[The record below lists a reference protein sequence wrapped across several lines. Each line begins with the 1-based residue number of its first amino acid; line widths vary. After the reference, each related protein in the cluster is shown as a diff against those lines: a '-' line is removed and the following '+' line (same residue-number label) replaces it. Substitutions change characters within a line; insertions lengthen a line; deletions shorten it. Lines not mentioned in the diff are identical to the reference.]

1 MKIIIVENE
10 LYLAQSI
17 ASKLGQYNF
26 ETEIFSSVK
35 DAMESNG
42 DIYLLS
48 TTIPGQNSNK
58 LIEKFKDKIIILIV
72 NYINNDTVVKPLEL
86 GAKDYIVKPFIV
98 EELVRKIEHY
108 YEYKRLRRENRF
120 YKDLLKSMFNEVEA
134 KTDIDN
140 INLPVAIYTNHQR
153 VADKVAIDIAQ
164 KYNTTPIYIDL
175 QNENWKNKV
184 ALLEDD
190 KIAYISRVDKLK
202 KDDREKLFESLEGKK
217 FIISSLDS
225 AVETPYEKI
234 VLNSNNKL
242 YDQSNILT
250 INEYVQYIIKKF
262 QYQYPDTELSKKLG
276 ISRKSLWEKRR
287 KFELFKKKWYTI
299 HR

>member
-26 ETEIFSSVK
+26 ETEIFSSIK
-35 DAMESNG
+35 DAMNSNG

-58 LIEKFKDKIIILIV
+58 LIEKFKDKIIILLV
-72 NYINNDTVVKPLEL
+72 NYINNDTVVKPLEM
-86 GAKDYIVKPFIV
+86 GAKDYIVKPFII

-108 YEYKRLRRENRF
+108 HEYKRLRRENRF
-120 YKDLLKSMFNEVEA
+120 YKELLEGMFNEVEA
-134 KTDIDN
+134 KADLSN
-140 INLPVAIYTNHQR
+140 INLPIAVYTNHQR
-153 VADKVAIDIAQ
+153 VADKIAIDIATIH
-164 KYNTTPIYIDL
+164 KTTPVFIDL
-175 QNENWKNKV
+175 QSENWQTKV
-184 ALLEDD
+184 SELEEN
-190 KIAYISRVDKLK
+190 KIAYISRADKLK
-202 KDDREKLFESLEGKK
+202 KDDREKLFEALDGKR

-225 AVETPYEKI
+225 SVEMPYEKI
-234 VLNSNNKL
+234 ILNSNNKL
-242 YDQSNILT
+242 YDQNNILT

-287 KFELFKKKWYTI
+287 KFELFKKK
-299 HR
+299 

>member
-35 DAMESNG
+35 DAMDSNG

-48 TTIPGQNSNK
+48 TSIPGQNSNK

-86 GAKDYIVKPFIV
+86 GAKDYIVKPFII

-108 YEYKRLRRENRF
+108 YEYKRLRRENKF
-120 YKDLLKSMFNEVEA
+120 YKELLNSMFNEVEA

-140 INLPVAIYTNHQR
+140 INLPITVYTNHQR
-153 VADKVAIDIAQ
+153 VADKIAIDIAQ
-164 KYNTTPIYIDL
+164 KYNTTPIFIDL
-175 QNENWKNKV
+175 KNGNWKSEV
-184 ALLEDD
+184 SSLEEN

-202 KDDREKLFESLEGKK
+202 KDDREKLFEMLEDKK
-217 FIISSLDS
+217 FIMSSLDN

-287 KFELFKKKWYTI
+287 KFELFKKK
-299 HR
+299 

>member
-35 DAMESNG
+35 DAMDSNG

-48 TTIPGQNSNK
+48 TTIPGQNSDK
-58 LIEKFKDKIIILIV
+58 LIEKFKNKIIILIV
-72 NYINNDTVVKPLEL
+72 NYINNDTVVKPLEM

-108 YEYKRLRRENRF
+108 YEYKKLRRENRF
-120 YKDLLKSMFNEVEA
+120 YKDLLDSMFNEVEA
-134 KTDIDN
+134 KADIND
-140 INLPVAIYTNHQR
+140 INLPIAIYTNHQR
-153 VADKVAIDIAQ
+153 VADKIAIDIAQ
-164 KYNTTPIYIDL
+164 KYKTTPIFIDL
-175 QNENWKNKV
+175 QSDNWKNK
-184 ALLEDD
+184 LTELENN
-190 KIAYISRVDKLK
+190 KIAYISRADKLK
-202 KDDREKLFESLEGKK
+202 KDDREKLFELLDGKK
-217 FIISSLDS
+217 FIISSLDNS
-225 AVETPYEKI
+225 VEMPYEKI
-234 VLNSNNKL
+234 ILNSNNKL
-242 YDQSNILT
+242 YDQNNILT

-287 KFELFKKKWYTI
+287 KFELFKKK
-299 HR
+299 

>member
-26 ETEIFSSVK
+26 ETEIFTSVK

-48 TTIPGQNSNK
+48 TTIPGQNSDK
-58 LIEKFKDKIIILIV
+58 LIEKFKNKIIILIV
-72 NYINNDTVVKPLEL
+72 NYINNDTVVKPLEM

-108 YEYKRLRRENRF
+108 YEYKKLRRENRF
-120 YKDLLKSMFNEVEA
+120 YKDLLDSMFNEVEA
-134 KTDIDN
+134 KADIND
-140 INLPVAIYTNHQR
+140 INLPIAIYTNHQR
-153 VADKVAIDIAQ
+153 VADKIAIDIAQ
-164 KYNTTPIYIDL
+164 KYKTTPIFIDL
-175 QNENWKNKV
+175 QSDNWKNK
-184 ALLEDD
+184 LTELENN
-190 KIAYISRVDKLK
+190 KIAYISRADKLK
-202 KDDREKLFESLEGKK
+202 KDDREKLFELLDGKK

-225 AVETPYEKI
+225 SVEMPYEKI
-234 VLNSNNKL
+234 ILNSNNKL
-242 YDQSNILT
+242 YDQNNILT

-287 KFELFKKKWYTI
+287 KFELFKKK
-299 HR
+299 

>member
-17 ASKLGQYNF
+17 ASKLSQYNF

-35 DAMESNG
+35 DAMDSSG

-48 TTIPGQNSNK
+48 TTIPGQNTNK

-108 YEYKRLRRENRF
+108 HEYKRLKRENRF
-120 YKDLLKSMFNEVEA
+120 YKELLNGMFNEVEA
-134 KTDIDN
+134 KTDINN
-140 INLPVAIYTNHQR
+140 ITLPIVVYTNHQR
-153 VADKVAIDIAQ
+153 VADKIAIDIAQ
-164 KYNTTPIYIDL
+164 KHNTTPIFIDL
-175 QNENWKNKV
+175 QNDDWRSKI
-184 ALLEDD
+184 ATIEDN
-190 KIAYISRVDKLK
+190 KIAYISRIDKLK
-202 KDDREKLFESLEGKK
+202 KDDREKLFEILEDKK
-217 FIISSLDS
+217 FIISSLDTTI
-225 AVETPYEKI
+225 ETPYEKI

-287 KFELFKKKWYTI
+287 KFELFKKK
-299 HR
+299 

>member
-134 KTDIDN
+134 KKDIDN

-287 KFELFKKKWYTI
+287 KFELFKKK
-299 HR
+299 

>member
-10 LYLAQSI
+10 LYLAQSM

-26 ETEIFSSVK
+26 DTEIYSSVK
-35 DAMESNG
+35 DAMSSKG

-48 TTIPGQNSNK
+48 TTIPGQDPLK

-72 NYINNDTVVKPLEL
+72 NYINNDTVVKPLEM
-86 GAKDYIVKPFIV
+86 GAKDYIVKPFII

-108 YEYKRLRRENRF
+108 YEYKRLRRESIF
-120 YKDLLKSMFNEVEA
+120 YKDLMESMFKEVDVSVDA
-134 KTDIDN
+134 SDIS
-140 INLPVAIYTNHQR
+140 LPVTVYTNHQR
-153 VADKVAIDIAQ
+153 VADKVAIDIANER
-164 KYNTTPIYIDL
+164 KKSLIFIDL
-175 QNENWKNKV
+175 QNEDWKRKV
-184 ALLEDD
+184 EALEDN

-202 KDDREKLFESLEGKK
+202 KDDREKLFEMLDGKK
-217 FIISSLDS
+217 FILSSLDT

-234 VLNSNNKL
+234 ILNSNNKM

-287 KFELFKKKWYTI
+287 KFELFKKKWYSFY
-299 HR
+299 R

>member
-35 DAMESNG
+35 DAMDSNG

-120 YKDLLKSMFNEVEA
+120 YKDLLESMFNEVEA

-140 INLPVAIYTNHQR
+140 ISLPITIYTNHQR
-153 VADKVAIDIAQ
+153 VADKIAIDIAQ
-164 KYNTTPIYIDL
+164 KYNTTPIFIDL
-175 QNENWKNKV
+175 QNENWKSKV
-184 ALLEDD
+184 ASLEDD

-202 KDDREKLFESLEGKK
+202 KDDREKLFETLDGKK

-287 KFELFKKKWYTI
+287 KFELFKKK
-299 HR
+299 